1 MISIETGHT
10 LYLVGE
16 TRNDFG
22 GSQIEKLLYSKV
34 NHEYEEIDLGDEVAK
49 GEAIKHLLEME
60 LLLMYKL

>member
-1 MISIETGHT
+1 M
-10 LYLVGE
+10 GE

>member
-1 MISIETGHT
+1 MI
-10 LYLVGE
+10 LVE
-16 TRNDFG
+16 V
-22 GSQIEKLLYSKV
+22 KLKNFYIVKV

>member
-1 MISIETGHT
+1 MVGLIEDIQYLNDFIQKQAYIISCR
-10 LYLVGE
+10 E

-49 GEAIKHLLEME
+49 AKQ
-60 LLLMYKL
+60 